1 MAERPIYE
9 EIATSGD
16 GEDITAGYVDE
27 LRRPRDEIL
36 RTRGGG
42 SLAIYER
49 LKRDDQVQS
58 CFQQRVNAVVS
69 REWFVEPGGPKRLD
83 KKAAEFVEQ
92 QLRRIRFDNV
102 TKKMLN
108 GVFYGYGVA
117 ECMWAADGT
126 QIVLDDVRVRR
137 ASRFRFGKDG
147 TLRLLAKG
155 HPEGLVMPDRK
166 FWTFAAGADD
176 DDDPYGRG
184 LAYWLYWPVWFKRNG
199 LKFWAIFM
207 EKFAA
212 PTAKGTVPKGATQ
225 EEREKLL
232 AALRA
237 ITMDSALVVPE
248 GTQAE
253 LLQAA
258 KSSAGDYATFYRLMD
273 AAIAKVVLS
282 QTMTTDNGSS
292 RAQAEVHEDV
302 KLEVVKADADLICE
316 SFADQVVRWL
326 VDWNFPG
333 AAYPAV
339 WRDVTEPED
348 LKARA
353 DRDKV
358 IYDMGYTPTQEYVDE
373 TYGEG
378 FLLRQA
384 SPPAPPAGQLPA
396 PTPAAPA
403 AFAEGDDERDA
414 VDDLVDQLDEVAAP
428 AMGAWIDEV
437 ARVLDTSTSIPQAI
451 ERLEA
456 LYPDLSLDDLAAAI
470 GDAMTVA
477 DLSGRAEAADA

>member
-1 MAERPIYE
+1 MDAPVYE
-9 EIATSGD
+9 EIAAASGD
-16 GEDITAGYVDE
+16 GDDITAGYVAE
-27 LRRPRDEIL
+27 LRQPRDEIL
-36 RTRGGG
+36 RTRGRGA
-42 SLAIYER
+42 LTIYER

-69 REWFVEPGGPKRLD
+69 REWSVGPAGAKRQD
-83 KKAAEFVEQ
+83 KKAAEFVEA
-92 QLRRIRFDNV
+92 QLRHIRFDNV

-117 ECMWAADGT
+117 ECMWAADGA
-126 QIVLDDVRVRR
+126 QIVLDDIRVRR
-137 ASRFRFGKDG
+137 AGRFRFGLDG
-147 TLRLLAKG
+147 SLRLLAKG

-212 PTAKGTVPKGATQ
+212 PTAKGTVPKGATK

-237 ITMDSALVVPE
+237 ITMDSALVIPE

-292 RAQAEVHEDV
+292 LAQAQVHAGV

-353 DRDKV
+353 DRDK
-358 IYDMGYTPTQEYVDE
+358 IIHDMGFAPRQDYIDA

-378 FLLRQA
+378 FAPRQRAPSAPPPADA
-384 SPPAPPAGQLPA
+384 SPS
-396 PTPAAPA
+396 
-403 AFAEGDDERDA
+403 FAENGGDGDA
-414 VDDLVDQLDEVAAP
+414 VDALAAQLDEIAEP
-428 AMGAWIDEV
+428 ALGAWISEV
-437 ARVLDTSTSIPQAI
+437 RRVIDTSASVPQAI
-451 ERLEA
+451 TRLEA
-456 LYPDLSLDDLAAAI
+456 LYPSLPLSDLAAAI
-470 GDAMTVA
+470 GDAMAVA
-477 DLSGRAEAADA
+477 DLSGRAEAIDV